1 MQMGV
6 ERLTKAV
13 EAPTIKSVA
22 PAPEE
27 VITTA
32 SLLVIV
38 RAPACFG
45 QQG

>member
-13 EAPTIKSVA
+13 EAPNSVA

-32 SLLVIV
+32 FLLVIV

-45 QQG
+45 QQE